1 MTFDV
6 HSTFGAQLT
15 DGEST
20 WINETTDRLVEK
32 FAAERERVGA
42 QIPYIAHDGRYE
54 ENMAEVFP
62 GWWVNGFWPGIL
74 WQMTV
79 ATACLDR
86 TSAANADHTDHAA
99 HGRAANTAPD
109 PPSAGANVTDTNTAP
124 IPHGSNA
131 TPATGMLFGRSER
144 VHVSD
149 HPADP
154 KDLLANL
161 RDAEQSGSLA
171 HLPSCS
177 FAFAAPA
184 REIEETVLYPV
195 LADYERVDHDLGF
208 VWLLSGVADWRIT
221 GSPTARIHALH
232 AATMLAGRFNPV
244 GRFIR
249 AWNEPGREGWAI
261 VDSLM
266 NMPLMFWA
274 SRETNDPRFAAIARM
289 HADTML
295 RTIVRPDGSC
305 NHIVQ
310 FDPETGEFVGAPAG
324 QGYAEGSS
332 WSRGQ
337 SWAIYGFAL
346 MYRHTGDRR
355 YLDAACRVARYFV
368 EQVTVTGGLA
378 RLDFRQPDEPLYYD
392 AIASCVAADGL
403 LELARALKECAER
416 QSEETAVDDTS
427 TDEPAPALTPDWCL
441 ANSLTMLHAVD
452 DRACDWDAD
461 RDGLVQLCSVE
472 YHDPERIHIP
482 IVYADYFFL
491 ETVLRLKGI
500 AADLW
505 W

>member
-1 MTFDV
+1 MTFDARGV
-6 HSTFGAQLT
+6 FGTQLP
-15 DGEST
+15 DGESA
-20 WINETTDRLVEK
+20 WINKTTDRLVEK

-42 QIPYIAHDGRYE
+42 QIPYIAHDGRYD

-79 ATACLDR
+79 ATACLDKKAAADAANGTGNPTADR
-86 TSAANADHTDHAA
+86 AANA
-99 HGRAANTAPD
+99 
-109 PPSAGANVTDTNTAP
+109 V
-124 IPHGSNA
+124 
-131 TPATGMLFGRSER
+131 LFGRSER
-144 VHVSD
+144 VRVSGD
-149 HPADP
+149 DPADP
-154 KDLLANL
+154 KDRLADL
-161 RDAEQSGSLA
+161 RDPHEPGSLSR
-171 HLPSCS
+171 LPSCA

-208 VWLLSGVADWRIT
+208 IWLLSGVADWRVT
-221 GSPTARIHALH
+221 GNPTARIHALH
-232 AATMLAGRFNPV
+232 AATMLAGRFNPM

-261 VDSLM
+261 VDSMM
-266 NMPLMFWA
+266 NMPLLFWA

-295 RTIVRPDGSC
+295 RTIVRDDGSC

-324 QGYAEGSS
+324 QGYAAGSS

-346 MYRHTGDRR
+346 AYRHTGDRR

-368 EQVTVTGGLA
+368 EQVKVTDGLA

-403 LELARALKECAER
+403 LELARALKEAGESENCADV
-416 QSEETAVDDTS
+416 VDAAGDADS
-427 TDEPAPALTPDWCL
+427 LTPDWCVSNAL
-441 ANSLTMLHAVD
+441 FMLHAVD
-452 DRACDWDAD
+452 DRACDWDPD

-491 ETVLRLKGI
+491 ETVLRLKGL

>member
-86 TSAANADHTDHAA
+86 TSAAN
-99 HGRAANTAPD
+99 TAPD
-109 PPSAGANVTDTNTAP
+109 PTTAGVSTVANVNATAN
-124 IPHGSNA
+124 PHGSNA
-131 TPATGMLFGRSER
+131 APTTGMLFGRSER

-149 HPADP
+149 HTADP

-161 RDAEQSGSLA
+161 RDAEQPGSLA

-266 NMPLMFWA
+266 NLPLMFWA

-310 FDPETGEFVGAPAG
+310 FDPETGEFVGASAG

-368 EQVTVTGGLA
+368 EQVTVTDGLA
-378 RLDFRQPDEPLYYD
+378 RLDFRQPDKPLYYD

-416 QSEETAVDDTS
+416 QSDETAADGIP

-441 ANSLTMLHAVD
+441 ANALTMLHAVD